1 VIEQIYAMARG
12 GQSSGGS
19 ATILTLLPFILIF
32 FIFYFLMIRPQAK
45 RQKETRVM
53 LDSLKKGDKILT
65 MGGIFG
71 TIVGFKENENI
82 VILKIDQNTKIEIL
96 RTSISKLIG
105 HE

>member
-1 VIEQIYAMARG
+1 
-12 GQSSGGS
+12 
-19 ATILTLLPFILIF
+19 
-32 FIFYFLMIRPQAK
+32 MIRPQAK